1 MVGISG
7 ISTLKLTSRK
17 QQAACSCL
25 CCSCLPTAAGCACE
39 KRREMVDAVGI
50 GPLPSSPNW
59 RGVLLDM
66 NTVPVLVGRGNSVF
80 FSSLFFFS
88 LSFFPFHFMQ
98 QAIAQRERPGGK
110 LCEGVDLGR

>member
-80 FSSLFFFS
+80 FLFFSFFLF
-88 LSFFPFHFMQ
+88 LSFLSTSCSK
-98 QAIAQRERPGGK
+98 RLRKRKGPGANFVKG
-110 LCEGVDLGR
+110 LI